1 MKMTETT
8 EKEND
13 TATYKPDLCYRCGGQ
28 MGLFSLK
35 DTWKMNVDGV
45 LHAVPVHS
53 VPCLRCLNC
62 NTTVLNGWSD
72 EYVVWCLNKYLDQRG
87 LNTRWH
93 KVRRWV
99 RRRLLCYRDRW
110 DFWVYKTFYKGKENG
125 DAA

>member
-1 MKMTETT
+1 MTETT

>member
-1 MKMTETT
+1 MTETT

-110 DFWVYKTFYKGKENG
+110 DFWVYKTFYKEKR